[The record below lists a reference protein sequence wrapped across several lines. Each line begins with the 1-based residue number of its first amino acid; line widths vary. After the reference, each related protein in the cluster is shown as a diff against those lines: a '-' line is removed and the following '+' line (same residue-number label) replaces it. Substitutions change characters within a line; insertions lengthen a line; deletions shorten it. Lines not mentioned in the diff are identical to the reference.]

1 MKLTTKYSLRIY
13 DDDSGDYIEIRPNGD
28 GVPGLI
34 DIAMVAQGR
43 TEGSLVM
50 TDEQAD
56 ALIDGLKRFKELN
69 GPKTKMEWFMGPPM
83 PQPQPGAS
91 PFPTPGVH
99 IQALAHH
106 NK

>member
-13 DDDSGDYIEIRPNGD
+13 DDDDSGDYIEIRPNGD

-43 TEGSLVM
+43 TQGSLVM

-69 GPKTKMEWFMGPPM
+69 GPKTKLEWFMGPPM
-83 PQPQPGAS
+83 PRPQPGAS
-91 PFPTPGVH
+91 PIPPVH
-99 IQALAHH
+99 IQPLVHH